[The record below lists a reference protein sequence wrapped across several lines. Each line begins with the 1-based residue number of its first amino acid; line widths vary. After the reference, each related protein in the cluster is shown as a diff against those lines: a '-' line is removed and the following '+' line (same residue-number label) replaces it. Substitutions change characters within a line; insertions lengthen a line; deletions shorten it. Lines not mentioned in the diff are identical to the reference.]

1 MKDRILQ
8 IIEAEELTA
17 AKFAQEIGVQPSSIS
32 HIVSGR
38 NKASVDLITKIL
50 RRFPGISTDWLM
62 LGKGD
67 MYKSDM
73 NINHAASGETFDS
86 APDLFNQPPKQQT
99 QNTEHSLSGGTQWRR
114 KTRNTKPTDQQYS
127 DHISRPEQASGANHH
142 NKAVEKILVFYADKT
157 FSAYFPE

>member
-1 MKDRILQ
+1 MKDRILR

-62 LGKGD
+62 LGKGE

-73 NINHAASGETFDS
+73 NKEPAAFGKISGS

-99 QNTEHSLSGGTQWRR
+99 HNPQSA
-114 KTRNTKPTDQQYS
+114 DQQYF
-127 DHISRPEQASGANHH
+127 DHKSRPEPASDKTHYD
-142 NKAVEKILVFYADKT
+142 KAVEKILVFYADKT
-157 FSAYFPE
+157 FSTYFPE

>member
-62 LGKGD
+62 LGKGE
-67 MYKSDM
+67 MYKSDV
-73 NINHAASGETFDS
+73 NTNHAAPGEASDS
-86 APDLFNQPPKQQT
+86 SPDLFNQPPKQHDRQET
-99 QNTEHSLSGGTQWRR
+99 PQA
-114 KTRNTKPTDQQYS
+114 TD
-127 DHISRPEQASGANHH
+127 HENIKPEQNEKQFPDHKSRTEPASDTNHH
-142 NKAVEKILVFYADKT
+142 NKPVEKILVFYADKT